1 MSFAQALSSIG
12 AITVLCALCKVAA
25 KIYLFLRPSRLS
37 KYLHK
42 NQDNYALITG
52 ATDGIG
58 LGFARELC
66 RQGCNVILHG
76 RNPQK
81 LQRTQNKLRDEYPN
95 AQVRTF
101 ICDAALLNPTEVF
114 DELARELEDV
124 KLTILINNVGGL
136 AGTTEGPYKSYTNF
150 THDQIDRVINV
161 NVRFT
166 AQITRVLIPLLDRNG
181 PSLILNVS
189 SIAVKGIPYVSLYS
203 ATKAFGRTLSTA
215 LGMELKMQNRNID
228 VVALNVAE
236 VQTGGYQVPA
246 TLAIPTGKAFAR
258 SALRNVGYGTGTV
271 EGYWPHAVQAMFVD
285 MLPERMRQMIIMRSI
300 KSRTTQLGMARHE
313 D

>member
-1 MSFAQALSSIG
+1 MSFGGALRSIG
-12 AITVLCALCKVAA
+12 AFTVLCAVWKIAA
-25 KIYLFLRPSRLS
+25 KIYLFLRPSGLS
-37 KYLHK
+37 KYLRK
-42 NQDNYALITG
+42 DQDAFALITG

-81 LQRTQNKLRDEYPN
+81 LQRTQNKLRDEFPD

-101 ICDAALLNPTEVF
+101 ICDAALVNPPEVF
-114 DELARELEDV
+114 DNLVRELEDV
-124 KLTILINNVGGL
+124 NLTILINNVGGL
-136 AGTTEGPYKSYTNF
+136 AGTTEGPYKSYSQF
-150 THDQIDRVINV
+150 TQDQIDRVINV

-166 AQITRVLIPLLDRNG
+166 AQITRALIPLLHRNG
-181 PSLILNVS
+181 PSLLLNVS
-189 SIAVKGIPYVSLYS
+189 SIAIAGIPYVSLYS

-215 LGMELKMQNRNID
+215 LSMELKMQRKNID

-258 SALRNVGYGTGTV
+258 AALQNVGYGSGTV

-285 MLPERMRQMIIMRSI
+285 MLPERLRQMVIMQSI
-300 KSRTTQLGMARHE
+300 GSRVAEFGMAKHE